1 VRRRGGGSVPLV
13 ALSRGRR
20 LSEGGVIQASVRARL
35 FGIPLLRLDA
45 TVALIPATT
54 TVSPS
59 RVQSGRSLEEAVR
72 RINEGAEVLEHVRR
86 DGRGLSLEAALAAPT
101 SATRWRKD
109 GRLR

>member
-1 VRRRGGGSVPLV
+1 MRRGGGVSLPLV
-13 ALSRGRR
+13 PLSRGRR

-54 TVSPS
+54 TLLPS

-72 RINEGAEVLEHVRR
+72 RINEGAEVLEQARR

-101 SATRWRKD
+101 SASGRKKD
-109 GRLR
+109 GRR